1 MRADL
6 RCVARALVRRNRRA
20 GVITCAEHVLAN
32 VNDGRVIVAL
42 LYLVPVGL
50 LFYVI
55 SQGVRLAYS
64 F

>member
-1 MRADL
+1 
-6 RCVARALVRRNRRA
+6 
-20 GVITCAEHVLAN
+20 
-32 VNDGRVIVAL
+32 VIVAL